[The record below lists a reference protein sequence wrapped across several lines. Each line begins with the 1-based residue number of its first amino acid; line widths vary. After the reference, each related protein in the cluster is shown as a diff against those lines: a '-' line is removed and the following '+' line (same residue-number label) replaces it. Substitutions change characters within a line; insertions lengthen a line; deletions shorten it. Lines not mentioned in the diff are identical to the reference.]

1 MKRSWCYALVMLLLS
16 AAAMPGHADEAEE
29 LRKLRDTTIALVNAL
44 VEQGVL
50 TRQKAD
56 QLIAQAEQAG
66 AKGATGGATA
76 QTPAPGAAAAA
87 GTVAPGGAATP
98 PVAPGVVRVPYIPE
112 SVKEEIGNEVK
123 QDVLAQAKTE
133 RWGEPGAFPDWLNHF
148 TWYGDFRFRAEADR
162 FPTDSQP
169 NAPVEVL
176 QAYGVNID
184 NSTEADNRLRV
195 RARFGFDA
203 TVGDTVTVGMRL
215 ATGGVGSGSNPGS
228 ENQTLGNYETRSTVG
243 FDRAYMA
250 YHPESWVTLS
260 LGRVGNPF
268 FRPTTLVWADAVSL
282 EGVVLDFR
290 PKITSDLTFFTT
302 AGALPILQIDPI
314 PTNSADSKWLYAYQ
328 SGFELKFSDA
338 ALLKTG
344 VALYDYR
351 HIEGTPNPTIYS
363 TAYSD
368 SAAPYRQ
375 TGNTVFDINGLLNTL
390 NGTQN
395 YLWGLASKF
404 HELNVSTE
412 LDLGFVGPTHIIID
426 GDWVKNLGFDESEIE
441 RRTGYQVDKQVRGW
455 QTRLAVG
462 YPDMHQ
468 KYSWQGYVGYRWVQR
483 DATLDAFT
491 DQDFHL
497 GGTDAQG
504 YYLGGKFAFEKNTYL
519 DLRWFSAKQID
530 GVELAGADS
539 SLSGLPLAIDVFQL
553 DINSSF

>member
-1 MKRSWCYALVMLLLS
+1 MKINWCCALVLFLLS
-16 AAAMPGHADEAEE
+16 AAAAPSRADEVDE

-44 VEQGVL
+44 VDQGVL
-50 TRQKAD
+50 TRAKAD

-66 AKGATGGATA
+66 AKGATATGSTA
-76 QTPAPGAAAAA
+76 ASGTAPSGTAGSAAA
-87 GTVAPGGAATP
+87 VAPN
-98 PVAPGVVRVPYIPE
+98 VVRVPYIPE
-112 SVKEEIGNEVK
+112 AVKQDITNEVR

-133 RWGEPGAFPDWLNHF
+133 RWGEPGALPDWVNRF
-148 TWYGDFRFRAEADR
+148 TWYGDIRFRAEADR
-162 FPTDSQP
+162 FPTDNAP
-169 NAPVEVL
+169 NAPVATL
-176 QAYGVNID
+176 QAFGVNID

-215 ATGGVGSGSNPGS
+215 ATGGVGAGSNPGS

-243 FDRAYMA
+243 FDRAYLA
-250 YHPESWVTLS
+250 YAPEPWVTLS

-268 FRPTTLVWADAVSL
+268 FRPTTLVWADSVSL

-290 PKITSDLTFFTT
+290 PKITSYLTFFTT
-302 AGALPILQIDPI
+302 AGVLPILQIDPSPI
-314 PTNSADSKWLYAYQ
+314 NSATSKWLYAYQ
-328 SGFELKFSDA
+328 SGFELKFNDA
-338 ALLKTG
+338 ARLKTG

-363 TAYSD
+363 QPYD
-368 SAAPYRQ
+368 NSAAPYRQ
-375 TGNTVFDINGLLNTL
+375 TGNTVFDINGALDTF
-390 NGTQN
+390 NGNNQN
-395 YLWGLASKF
+395 LLWGLASKF
-404 HELNVSTE
+404 HELNVSAE
-412 LDLGFVGPTHIIID
+412 LDLGFVGPTHVIID
-426 GDWVKNLGFDESEIE
+426 GDWVKNLGFNENEIE
-441 RRTGYQVDKQVRGW
+441 QRIGYRVDKQVRGW

-468 KYSWQGYVGYRWVQR
+468 KFAWQGYAGYRWVQR

-504 YYLGGKFAFEKNTYL
+504 YYLGGKFAFEKNSYL

-530 GVELAGADS
+530 GVELAGADG

-553 DINSSF
+553 DVNTSF